1 MGSSIEIPIAGG
13 PVFSPNE
20 RAPVRGG
27 NLRYVPMV
35 PVGDDGTRL
44 PCIWK
49 SHVTIQATLSD
60 GSKVPARE
68 CLLLI
73 TRNPITTIRAE
84 VAESSWQHFGQGLVE
99 W

>member
-1 MGSSIEIPIAGG
+1 MEIPIFTG
-13 PVFSPNE
+13 PVFLRNE
-20 RAPVRGG
+20 KDPVRGG

-35 PVGDDGTRL
+35 PVGNDGTRL

-49 SHVTIQATLSD
+49 SRETIQATLEN

-73 TRNPITTIRAE
+73 SRNPITTIRAE
-84 VAESSWQHFGQGLVE
+84 VAESSWSHFGQVLVE